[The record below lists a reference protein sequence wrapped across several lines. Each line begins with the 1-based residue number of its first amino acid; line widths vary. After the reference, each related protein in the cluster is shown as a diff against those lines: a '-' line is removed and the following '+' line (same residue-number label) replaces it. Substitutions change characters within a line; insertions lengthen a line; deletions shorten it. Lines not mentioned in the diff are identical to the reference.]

1 MQDILRVFKEC
12 EISGDDVNGS
22 LARGLHV
29 LRGDLELGTFT
40 YVRQA
45 YHAWKMRMDAEA
57 EQTGEL
63 WRARRGDT
71 SKIVA
76 VRAKKGR
83 KPAERKT
90 ATRKSAKRVPDA
102 MV

>member
-1 MQDILRVFKEC
+1 MQDILRVFQEC
-12 EISGDDVNGS
+12 QISGEDVNGF

-29 LRGDLELGTFT
+29 WRGNLELGTFG

-57 EQTGEL
+57 ERTGTL

-76 VRAKKGR
+76 VEVKKGG
-83 KPAERKT
+83 KPAKRRTLKRK
-90 ATRKSAKRVPDA
+90 AAKRRL
-102 MV
+102 M